1 MVTMC
6 HYPFVSWNH
15 KPHGSIHLFGHV
27 HDHLTEYINS
37 IYDLKV
43 DVGFNSELAK
53 SLGTFLIP
61 FEEIIKHFDTKTGG
75 MNYKEWTLTKC
86 KEL

>member
-1 MVTMC
+1 MV
-6 HYPFVSWNH
+6 
-15 KPHGSIHLFGHV
+15 
-27 HDHLTEYINS
+27 LTEYINS

-75 MNYKEWTLTKC
+75 MNYKEWTLIKC